1 MAEWFKR
8 QNDMVDKKITIGFP
22 NFVSSGNIVKYRVS
36 RTGRSGLVE
45 NIQGFDRFELI
56 FFVHAVF

>member
-8 QNDMVDKKITIGFP
+8 QNNMIDKEITVGFP

-36 RTGRSGLVE
+36 RSRSPRLVE
-45 NIQGFDRFELI
+45 NIQRFDRFELI
-56 FFVHAVF
+56 FFVHVVF